1 MIVFSNSVLLFSH
14 QKCFSPTLKNLYCII
29 ANGGCINKN
38 AANAMFIPLQ
48 RTPAELYPGI
58 DLTPYT
64 DKLAAIKGVIS
75 ANLQLIAEKKN
86 DPSKVVAIEDVAPM
100 LDELA
105 AIIEGFNKLIR
116 ENNAVLDEKPR
127 KQAEC
132 KTAVWEHIA
141 FMLLFLHRLYS
152 FHYRTPI
159 EAPV

>member
-1 MIVFSNSVLLFSH
+1 M
-14 QKCFSPTLKNLYCII
+14 
-29 ANGGCINKN
+29 
-38 AANAMFIPLQ
+38 
-48 RTPAELYPGI
+48 PGT

-75 ANLQLIAEKKN
+75 TNLQAITNKKS
-86 DPSKVVAIEDVAPM
+86 DPSKVVTIEEVAPM

-116 ENNAVLDEKPR
+116 ENNAVLDEKPG

-141 FMLLFLHRLYS
+141 FMLKDEVARYKASKAALEKEMSDLAAEIAKQ
-152 FHYRTPI
+152 RTAEGEI
-159 EAPV
+159 ARAIADLNK